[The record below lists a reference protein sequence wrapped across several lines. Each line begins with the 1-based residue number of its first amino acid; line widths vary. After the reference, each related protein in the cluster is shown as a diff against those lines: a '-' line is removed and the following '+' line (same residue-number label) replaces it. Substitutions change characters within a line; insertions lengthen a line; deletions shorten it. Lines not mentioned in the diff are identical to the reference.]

1 MNEIAQIVD
10 GTQHTAVFSK
20 TLETFTFTSEHINF
34 HDLLDAISNQDTEE
48 FKALYS
54 VVDALNDSLEDS
66 DSGIEIVNG
75 EVCMDGEVVHGDV
88 CDKILEFARQGIDF
102 QYLVNFLTRLQ
113 KNPSKNSVDQLFKF
127 LQHRN
132 IAIGPDGRFWAYKSV
147 RSDYRDKYSGKFDN
161 SIGSVCKVPR
171 NQVDDNPDHHC
182 SQGFHVGSLDYA
194 GPGGWYNS
202 SDDNV
207 MIVAVDPADAVSVP
221 GDHSFQKLRVC
232 KYEVIGE
239 YARALNV
246 VESSLTEIGGID
258 NDPEDLELY
267 DFVTISVK
275 GTDYVGKIHDM
286 DDFGVELMGV
296 CDGVIDIFSIDFDE
310 MDMVTYHEE
319 VSAGITY
326 V

>member
-202 SDDNV
+202 STDNV

>member
-286 DDFGVELMGV
+286 DDFGVELIGV